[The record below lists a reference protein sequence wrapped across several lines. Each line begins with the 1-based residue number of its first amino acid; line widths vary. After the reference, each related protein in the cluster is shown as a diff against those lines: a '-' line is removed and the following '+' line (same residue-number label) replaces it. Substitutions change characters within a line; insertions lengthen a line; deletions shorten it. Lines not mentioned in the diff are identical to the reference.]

1 MKKAHASQVSQPLGG
16 HIDTTDSSVGPLAAF
31 LASRRELSGE
41 GGFRHPG
48 IRRNNII
55 LNEPFKL
62 RSVITALPVEIEK
75 TISNFIGDEE

>member
-1 MKKAHASQVSQPLGG
+1 MKKVHAS
-16 HIDTTDSSVGPLAAF
+16 DSSVGPLAAF
-31 LASRRELSGE
+31 LARRRELSGE

-75 TISNFIGDEE
+75 TIDNFTGDEE